1 MNPSPSDDQG
11 CSVLSSVFQRL
22 NGNADTD
29 LNEVGQAKNSSV
41 FVF

>member
-11 CSVLSSVFQRL
+11 CSVFSYVFQRL

-29 LNEVGQAKNSSV
+29 LKEVGQAKNWSV